1 MGTECPY
8 LLLENWPGRLLKGDK
23 VSCKRWTFR
32 QVIGA
37 IIFIRQPHTGSV
49 HFAPLRLWV
58 YPGRQFKAVWM
69 GNGTAHLLEAGTFL
83 PTWFPPTVKTHTQAH
98 RSLQENGSP
107 VISGHNWPSF
117 LQPQIHSQRAHNW
130 TKAECLWLTQG
141 TTKDWCQE
149 APLLWWYFFES
160 LDISWRKHISKSV
173 SVYLQVNGRV
183 KKATQERI
191 NPGDRNQYLYTHQ
204 GQQEHHIHRKG

>member
-130 TKAECLWLTQG
+130 TKAECLWLTQD
-141 TTKDWCQE
+141 TTKDFGAKRHHCCGGT
-149 APLLWWYFFES
+149 S
-160 LDISWRKHISKSV
+160 LKVLTYHEENTFLRAYQCICKLTAGWRKQ
-173 SVYLQVNGRV
+173 LRR
-183 KKATQERI
+183 E
-191 NPGDRNQYLYTHQ
+191 
-204 GQQEHHIHRKG
+204 